1 MYINLSST
9 TKLNRAAVINTAIA
23 NGLLQVYSGSPP
35 SSPDYPPTGTLLA
48 TLNLP
53 TPAATA
59 VYSVQQATVN
69 YAGTSGT
76 DGQALLT
83 GTTGTGV
90 FCQVNVQILM
100 GIIVS
105 ILSIA
110 LAGAYTVIPIDITN
124 EPVTG
129 SSLQGAT
136 LALVMTGQ
144 LIFNPIPQSTILV
157 TGIAGY
163 ARITDPTG
171 LIGIMDLD
179 IDIAQPFGTP
189 NPSVVVNTTSLVAGG
204 PISVL
209 TDVLVEA

>member
-1 MYINLSST
+1 
-9 TKLNRAAVINTAIA
+9 
-23 NGLLQVYSGSPP
+23 
-35 SSPDYPPTGTLLA
+35 
-48 TLNLP
+48 
-53 TPAATA
+53 
-59 VYSVQQATVN
+59 VQQATVN